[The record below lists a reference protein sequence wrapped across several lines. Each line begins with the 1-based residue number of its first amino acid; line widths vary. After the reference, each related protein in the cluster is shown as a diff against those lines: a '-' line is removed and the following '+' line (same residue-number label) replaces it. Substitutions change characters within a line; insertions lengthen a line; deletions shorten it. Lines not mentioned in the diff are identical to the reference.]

1 MHYAMTIN
9 KQQVKVILDE
19 LLGSST
25 IHRNGELSY
34 YCPLCNHY
42 KRKLQINLETEAYHC
57 WICDAKGRKLTTLLK
72 KINAPQQAY
81 QVIKEVYGESK
92 SNTKTNFSRELV
104 GLPEGYKPLYQK
116 QSTPDYRNALHYA
129 LTVRGLTPLD
139 ILRYRVGYCEEG
151 PYAGMLI
158 IPSYGVSNTINYY
171 VGRSYYN
178 ATVSHKNPPVSK
190 DVIGFDNMVNW
201 KRPIIIVEGVFDAI
215 ATKRNA
221 IPLFGKK
228 MLPSLRTKILTEKVQ
243 KLYLALDKDAL
254 KDSIKE
260 VEYFMN
266 NGVDVYLIQLLEKD
280 PSDMGYAGMVE
291 SINKAKKVDF
301 FDLIK
306 YKMSI

>member
-34 YCPLCNHY
+34 HCPLCNHY
-42 KRKLQINLETEAYHC
+42 KRKLQVNLETEAYHC

-81 QVIKEVYGESK
+81 QVVKEVYGESK
-92 SNTKTNFSRELV
+92 PNSKTNFSRELV

-129 LTVRGLTPLD
+129 LNVRKLTPLD

-158 IPSYGVSNTINYY
+158 VPSYGADNIINYY

-190 DVIGFDNMVNW
+190 DVIGFENMINW
-201 KRPIIIVEGVFDAI
+201 KRPIVVVEGIFDAI
-215 ATKRNA
+215 ATKRNV
-221 IPLFGKK
+221 IPLFGKR
-228 MLPSLRTKILTEKVQ
+228 MLPNLRTKILTEKVQ
-243 KLYLALDKDAL
+243 KLYLALDKDAF

-266 NGVDVYLIQLLEKD
+266 NGVDVYLIQLVEKD
-280 PSDMGYAGMVE
+280 PSDMGYVGMVE